1 MDEKET
7 KSLGVCRR
15 LFNFIMKILTL
26 QALRKATLGCLAG
39 RVSSAALLS
48 DAIHGKDGIKS
59 DPMAQAK
66 LESGK
71 TNNTSKESDSS
82 TSLGSLP
89 QNDQAEDDKESPPTE
104 GGGDAVKAEEEASA
118 QPRAPKNMVSM
129 KKMVSIDDR
138 VEDINKTMKKRKK
151 SKSFDRSNSL
161 ENGEDEPK
169 PLKSILKEGSNR
181 DENTEAYVNQ
191 DAS

>member
-7 KSLGVCRR
+7 KSLGVCHR

-26 QALRKATLGCLAG
+26 QALRKAALGCPAG
-39 RVSSAALLS
+39 HVSSAALLS
-48 DAIHGKDGIKS
+48 DAIHGKGGIKS

-118 QPRAPKNMVSM
+118 QPRAPK
-129 KKMVSIDDR
+129 KMVSINER

-169 PLKSILKEGSNR
+169 PLKSILKVDSNR
-181 DENTEAYVNQ
+181 DENTEALVNQ
-191 DAS
+191 NAS